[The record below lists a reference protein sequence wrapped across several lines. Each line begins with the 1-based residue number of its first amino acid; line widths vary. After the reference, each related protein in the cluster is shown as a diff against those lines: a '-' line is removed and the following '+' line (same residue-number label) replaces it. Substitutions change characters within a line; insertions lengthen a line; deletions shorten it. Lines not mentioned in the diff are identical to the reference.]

1 MRFLK
6 GVLAAAL
13 VLTMTACST
22 KEPTKEDP
30 LKILGPQGAPA
41 LALLP
46 LYGEDNVAVET
57 VAGSDAL
64 LAALSKKDSEYDAV
78 VAPINVGATLIEKE
92 KTDYVLDSVVTWG
105 NLYIVGTD
113 ESALS
118 EEGMFAAFGEAA
130 VPQKVLMSSMD
141 MDTIKGE
148 IKYFGSANEVSGT
161 LLAKKANAGL
171 LAEPAV
177 TATIA
182 KAKQQGIELKVLK
195 DLQKEYQQK
204 NNTPSYGYPQ
214 AALFVKKGS
223 EEKLSSAY
231 DKMEEFANKTS
242 LEDENAIVE
251 AVQKATP
258 EKLGIPNAEIAQ
270 KSWKRQ
276 NIRVVKAVD
285 VKDDINT
292 FLKQFNINITDDA
305 YTK

>member
-13 VLTMTACST
+13 VLTMTACSS

-30 LKILGPQGAPA
+30 LKILVPQGAPA
-41 LALLP
+41 LALP

-204 NNTPSYGYPQ
+204 NEYT
-214 AALFVKKGS
+214 FIW
-223 EEKLSSAY
+223 LSSSSLVCLKKEAKKNY
-231 DKMEEFANKTS
+231 LLLMIRWKEFANKTS

>member
-1 MRFLK
+1 MKILK
-6 GVLAAAL
+6 GLLAATL
-13 VLTMTACST
+13 VFVMTACSS

-30 LKILGPQGAPA
+30 FKIIVPQGAPA
-41 LALLP
+41 LAALP
-46 LYGEDNVAVET
+46 LYGEDNVVVET

-78 VAPINVGATLIEKE
+78 IAPINVGATLIEKG

-105 NLYIVGTD
+105 NLYIVGTS
-113 ESALS
+113 ETSLS

-141 MDTIKGE
+141 MSKIKGN

-161 LLAKKANAGL
+161 LLAKKANVGL

-182 KAKQQGIELKVLK
+182 KAKQKGIDLKVLK
-195 DLQKEYQQK
+195 DLQKEYQVK
-204 NNTPSYGYPQ
+204 NNTPSSGYPQ

-223 EEKLSSAY
+223 EDKLSFAF

-242 LEDENAIVE
+242 VEDENAIVK
-251 AVQKATP
+251 AVEKATP
-258 EKLGIPNAEIAQ
+258 KKLGIPNAQIAQ

-276 NIRVVKAVD
+276 NIRVVKAKE
-285 VKDDINT
+285 VKEDIDT
-292 FLKQFNINITDDA
+292 FLKQFNIQLTDEA

>member
-1 MRFLK
+1 M
-6 GVLAAAL
+6 
-13 VLTMTACST
+13 
-22 KEPTKEDP
+22 
-30 LKILGPQGAPA
+30 
-41 LALLP
+41 
-46 LYGEDNVAVET
+46 
-57 VAGSDAL
+57 
-64 LAALSKKDSEYDAV
+64 
-78 VAPINVGATLIEKE
+78 
-92 KTDYVLDSVVTWG
+92 
-105 NLYIVGTD
+105 YIVGTD

-204 NNTPSYGYPQ
+204 NNTPSNGYPQ

-231 DKMEEFANKTS
+231 DKMEEFANK
-242 LEDENAIVE
+242 N
-251 AVQKATP
+251 
-258 EKLGIPNAEIAQ
+258 
-270 KSWKRQ
+270 KSRG
-276 NIRVVKAVD
+276 
-285 VKDDINT
+285 
-292 FLKQFNINITDDA
+292 
-305 YTK
+305 

>member
-1 MRFLK
+1 
-6 GVLAAAL
+6 
-13 VLTMTACST
+13 
-22 KEPTKEDP
+22 
-30 LKILGPQGAPA
+30 
-41 LALLP
+41 
-46 LYGEDNVAVET
+46 
-57 VAGSDAL
+57 
-64 LAALSKKDSEYDAV
+64 
-78 VAPINVGATLIEKE
+78 
-92 KTDYVLDSVVTWG
+92 
-105 NLYIVGTD
+105 LYIVGTD

-204 NNTPSYGYPQ
+204 NNTPSNGYPQ